1 MEKQTKKIEE
11 EDLERKRERE
21 RGTERE
27 RDIRWLQQFVY
38 FMHQSV
44 SRLWLILNT
53 SQTHKRQL
61 WGADVLTPRFCTAA
75 DAASPAV

>member
-27 RDIRWLQQFVY
+27 RHPLTTAVCLFYAPECIQIMVNPKY
-38 FMHQSV
+38 QSD
-44 SRLWLILNT
+44 
-53 SQTHKRQL
+53 SQTSAMR
-61 WGADVLTPRFCTAA
+61 
-75 DAASPAV
+75 S